1 MYQQVKSYKP
11 VYTGS
16 QTSAPFPVRRSR
28 NLAAHPR
35 KVLKLGRSTLAV
47 SLPRDWV
54 DAVKLKQGDYL
65 VIEDTDSRSL
75 KLAAKKREV
84 EEAQRV
90 CAINADLCEAP
101 NILSRMV
108 IGAYL
113 VGHKRIWIQSRTRL
127 KPEHVRELDKITS
140 SLVGLLISEQTDKL
154 FVLQSLAD
162 PSNPPMDDS
171 IRRLHRVSSSMRE
184 AVVEAFIG
192 RNADTLTKAVA
203 MGKEGD
209 RVYWLAVRQLL
220 SATIDRKLAQAL
232 GIRSPFWLLGDRA
245 VLSNLK
251 AIVNCTETMARE
263 SAKLLERCFR
273 LEGNVV
279 SEISMLDDAIRDV
292 SEGAVSA
299 LITRDVATA
308 NQVIESVKRLEEEAN
323 RITDKLSEAVQEPLC
338 RSSVLRVVCGLKE
351 ILSRQ
356 NTIAEIAINRAL
368 EEPGKYVSI
377 DAGFTKA

>member
-1 MYQQVKSYKP
+1 
-11 VYTGS
+11 
-16 QTSAPFPVRRSR
+16 
-28 NLAAHPR
+28 LAAHLR

-65 VIEDTDSRSL
+65 VIEDIDSGSL

-84 EEAQRV
+84 EEAERV
-90 CAINADLCEAP
+90 WVINADLCEAP
-101 NILSRMV
+101 NMLSRMV

-113 VGHKRIWIQSRTRL
+113 VGHKRIWIQSKTRL
-127 KPEHVRELDKITS
+127 KPEHIRELDKITS
-140 SLVGLLISEQTDKL
+140 SLVGLLISEQTDRL

-162 PSNPPMDDS
+162 PSNPTMDDS
-171 IRRLHRVSSSMRE
+171 IRRLHRISSSMRE

-192 RNADTLTKAVA
+192 KNADTLTKAVV

-220 SATIDRKLAQAL
+220 SATMDRKLAQAL
-232 GIRSPFWLLGDRA
+232 GIKSPFWLLGDRA

-251 AIVNCTETMARE
+251 SIVNCTEKMARE

-273 LEGNVV
+273 LEGNIVN
-279 SEISMLDDAIRDV
+279 EISRLDDAITDV
-292 SEGAVSA
+292 SEDAVSA

-308 NQVIESVKRLEEEAN
+308 NQAIESVKRLEEEAN
-323 RITDKLSEAVQEPLC
+323 RITDRLSEAIQEPLC
-338 RSSVLRVVCGLKE
+338 RSSVLKIVFGLRE

-368 EEPGKYVSI
+368 EEPGEYLGI